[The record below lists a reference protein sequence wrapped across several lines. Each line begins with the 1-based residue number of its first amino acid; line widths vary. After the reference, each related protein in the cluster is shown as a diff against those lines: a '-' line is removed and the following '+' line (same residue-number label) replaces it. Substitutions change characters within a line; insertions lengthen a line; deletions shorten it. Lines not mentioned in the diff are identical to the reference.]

1 MSLAFQRFIYRG
13 EKCEMFY
20 FKFKFIVN
28 LPILLLVC
36 LFVCFV
42 CLSPSP
48 LVSSLLQMSHNAVA
62 AFCRSVKLQC
72 ELYPSREVAICLD
85 PYCGL
90 GFVLWCLCRLV
101 QLLNASP
108 PTYKP
113 LNMHF
118 TLFEDPPVIYF
129 ALLYV
134 KEWMVQIKAAQIWAC
149 TVCSCSNLVS
159 HLRQCVLFNQI
170 QHSSSSSSEQIRRT
184 GTGRNGTEN
193 F

>member
-1 MSLAFQRFIYRG
+1 MKGLVQTHKPLLPTKMSLAFQRFIYRG

-118 TLFEDPPVIYF
+118 TLFEDPPVISF
-129 ALLYV
+129 
-134 KEWMVQIKAAQIWAC
+134 C
-149 TVCSCSNLVS
+149 TS
-159 HLRQCVLFNQI
+159 LR
-170 QHSSSSSSEQIRRT
+170 
-184 GTGRNGTEN
+184 
-193 F
+193 